1 MGTDAEEICRQSN
14 VRCDA
19 VVINQ
24 CDKEE
29 EAELTSVCV
38 SGKTTRIKSIKTKE
52 RGLSRSRNMAI
63 KKATAEFCLFAD
75 DDEMFEDDVEEIITD
90 TYDKHPDADIIIFNV
105 ANTMS
110 KPFVKEERVGFRRI
124 MNIGTVRISVRRAK
138 ITENALTFDV
148 EMGSGTGHG
157 GGEEPRFLLDCKR
170 KGLRIIGV
178 PRTVAALKKGAPS
191 QWFHGYTRTYFLRL
205 GWTSRRLLG
214 LPLSILYAFYTVVH
228 MRSKYKGSVPMRDI
242 LFCLLRGTCDKN
254 IFDSALYKRLKAQD
268 EP

>member
-1 MGTDAEEICRQSN
+1 MGDDAEEICRRSN

-29 EAELTSVCV
+29 ETEHMSVCG
-38 SGKTTRIKSIKTKE
+38 SGKKTRIKSIKTKE
-52 RGLSRSRNMAI
+52 RGSSRSRNMAI

-75 DDEMFEDDVEEIITD
+75 DDEVFEDDVEEIITD
-90 TYDKHPDADIIIFNV
+90 AYDKHPDADIIIFNV
-105 ANTMS
+105 ANILS

-178 PRTVAALKKGAPS
+178 PRMVASMKKGSPS

-205 GWTSRRLLG
+205 GWVSRRLLG
-214 LPLSILYAFYTVVH
+214 FPRSILYAFYTVVH
-228 MRSKYKGSVPMRDI
+228 RYSRYKGKVSMRDAI
-242 LFCLLRGTCDKN
+242 FCLIRGTCDKN
-254 IFDSALYKRLKAQD
+254 VFDSDLYKRLKA
-268 EP
+268 EEES